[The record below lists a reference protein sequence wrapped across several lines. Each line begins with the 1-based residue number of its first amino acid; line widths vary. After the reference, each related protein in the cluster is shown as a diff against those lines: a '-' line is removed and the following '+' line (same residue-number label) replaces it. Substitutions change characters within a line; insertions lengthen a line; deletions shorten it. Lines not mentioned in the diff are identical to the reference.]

1 MLTGRD
7 GLLVEARTALVRA
20 AGAVVVG
27 PAGVGRTAL
36 ARTAVAD
43 LPPRL
48 FREVWI
54 TATEASK
61 EVPFGALGQLL
72 SGGHLPLHPAL
83 VHTSVLAALRDRCGP
98 GRTPVLVVD
107 DAHLLDGPSAAVLL
121 GLVQARAVR
130 ALVTVRSGVAAPDAV
145 VALWKDVGLPRLIVP
160 ALAEDAVGALAEQLL
175 SGPVSRATTGLL
187 WQWTGGLPQLAV
199 ALIDHGREIGSLVR
213 DPDQWRWRAAL
224 AVPAQVAD
232 LLDRELDRVGRPG
245 EDALA
250 ALALGGPLPLSVVE
264 AAASAE
270 VIADLEQLGMVR
282 SEQSDDQI
290 LVRLRHPMLGAVVR
304 RRMSP
309 ARRRRVSAALLASTP
324 PGATRGAHAMASALW
339 AVHAGQPAGSAE
351 LIKSANLCRYA
362 DPAASEQLA
371 RRAREHGGGAPAAVA
386 LAAALV
392 EQSRTVEAYETLA
405 AAHRDAEATGDRGA
419 QLTVRVALARHRAW
433 VGRAPAQAYD
443 DLLWIRADAEAT
455 GDADIRA
462 EAATV
467 AVVVRLFSGQA
478 ARALHGARELLAESL
493 PPAGR
498 LRVTLASVVALAL
511 TGRTEEAARVGRAAV
526 AAVERSGSSALP
538 FARGMAGAALAF
550 AELWREPV
558 PTGPV
563 SDPATGR
570 WPMPSDPLVSGLS
583 HTAWPVFD
591 GYAQRVSG
599 DRAGAISRLRDAVA
613 QQADGE
619 GLFRSEATGWLAI
632 TLAEDGHPDEAEA
645 VLREHPVDAV
655 ALVPGL
661 RPWAT
666 AAVGA
671 ASGQRTRAALLMDE
685 AIAVARTSGCWLVEL
700 GYLIYAAHLDPVAGP
715 SRYAA
720 RIAEAL
726 GHVDAERLVTAG
738 RAVIALAGRNP
749 TVMLEHA
756 HRLVELNM
764 KGEALR
770 MVDEVA
776 RRSGTPASTRL
787 VVDLRT
793 RLRAAAPGDPAV
805 AAGLTARETQIA
817 GFAARGLS
825 DREIADQL
833 VLSVRTVQTHLGRA
847 YRKLA
852 VTSRRELSDALRLAG

>member
-7 GLLVEARTALVRA
+7 GLLVEARAALVRA
-20 AGAVVVG
+20 AGVVLLG

-36 ARTAVAD
+36 ARAAVAD

-54 TATEASK
+54 TATAASK

-72 SGGHLPLHPAL
+72 SGGHPALHPAL
-83 VHTSVLAALRDRCGP
+83 VHNTVLAALRERCGS

-107 DAHLLDGPSAAVLL
+107 DAHLLDGPSAGVLL
-121 GLVQARAVR
+121 SLVQARAVR
-130 ALVTVRSGVAAPDAV
+130 ALVTVRSGVPAPDAV
-145 VALWKDVGLPRLIVP
+145 VALWKDVGLPLLIVP
-160 ALAEDAVGALAEQLL
+160 ALAEDAVGTLAEQRL
-175 SGPVSRATTGLL
+175 SGPVSRSTTQLL
-187 WQWTGGLPQLAV
+187 WQWTGGLPQLAT
-199 ALIDHGREIGSLVR
+199 ALIDHGREVGSLVR
-213 DPDQWRWRAAL
+213 DTDQWRWRAPL

-232 LLDRELDRVGRPG
+232 LLDRELDRVGRLG

-264 AAASAE
+264 AAASPE
-270 VIADLEQLGMVR
+270 LIADLEQLGLVR

-290 LVRLRHPMLGAVVR
+290 LVRLRHPMLGAVLR

-324 PGATRGAHAMASALW
+324 PGTTRGASAMASALW
-339 AVHAGQPAGSAE
+339 AVHAGQPVGSAE
-351 LIKSANLCRYA
+351 LLRSASLCLYA
-362 DPAASEQLA
+362 DPTASEQLA
-371 RRAREHGGGAPAAVA
+371 RRARERGGGAPAAVA

-392 EQSRTVEAYETLA
+392 EQSRTAEAYETLA
-405 AAHRDAEATGDRGA
+405 AALRDAEAAGDRGA
-419 QLTVRVALARHRAW
+419 QVTVRVALARHRAW
-433 VGRAPAQAYD
+433 VGREPRQAYD
-443 DLLWIRADAEAT
+443 DLLRIRADAEAA
-455 GDADIRA
+455 GDVAGRA
-462 EAATV
+462 EAAAV
-467 AVVVRLFSGQA
+467 AVVVQLFSGQA
-478 ARALHGARELLAESL
+478 ARALHDARELLGATP
-493 PPAGR
+493 PPAGQ
-498 LRVTLASVVALAL
+498 LRVTLASVAALAL

-526 AAVERSGSSALP
+526 RRSGSSALP
-538 FARGMAGAALAF
+538 FARGMAAAALAF

-563 SDPATGR
+563 TDPAAGR
-570 WPMPSDPLVSGLS
+570 WPMPDDPLVSGLS
-583 HTAWPVFD
+583 HTAWPIFD

-632 TLAEDGHPDEAEA
+632 TLAEDGRPDEAEA

-666 AAVGA
+666 AAVA
-671 ASGQRTRAALLMDE
+671 AAAGQRTRAARLMDE

-715 SRYAA
+715 TRYAG
-720 RIAEAL
+720 RIAEAI

-749 TVMLEHA
+749 TVLLEHA
-756 HRLVELNM
+756 HRLVDVNM
-764 KGEALR
+764 SGEALKL
-770 MVDEVA
+770 VDEVA
-776 RRSGTPASTRL
+776 RRTGTPDSARL
-787 VVDLRT
+787 FGDLRT

-852 VTSRRELSDALRLAG
+852 VTSRRELSDALRLVG